1 MLKVLSWKRMWNL
14 TELQVMEICNSAC
27 DNHAANNELCAKNIK
42 VQKHNHT
49 TKSNWSKFPGS
60 SWQEVWPKLARYCG
74 RGIWIWDQLRD
85 QENVLHVFCRQVI
98 KTHKYLP
105 ILNDNFHINQP
116 KLSLESAKTVFWF
129 LQDAPLCVY
138 GSARDF
144 ILLCNA
150 CKIKLN
156 VNIFYCFTVQY
167 MCISGHPYFV
177 DVKRIWE
184 RNVAWDKL
192 TPVTVSLLAF
202 RRRHTSSVT
211 WWLLKGYAHP
221 PFNIRTSFE
230 QNSLYFNKSS

>member
-1 MLKVLSWKRMWNL
+1 
-14 TELQVMEICNSAC
+14 MEICNSAC

-60 SWQEVWPKLARYCG
+60 SWQEVWPKLARNCG

-85 QENVLHVFCRQVI
+85 QENVLHVFCRQG
-98 KTHKYLP
+98 P
-105 ILNDNFHINQP
+105 ILTDNFLINQP
-116 KLSLESAKTVFWF
+116 KLSLESAKTVFWL

-150 CKIKLN
+150 CKIKLK
-156 VNIFYCFTVQY
+156 VNIFYCFSVQH
-167 MCISGHPYFV
+167 IKSSIFWRH
-177 DVKRIWE
+177 VKRIWE
-184 RNVAWDKL
+184 WNVAWDKL
-192 TPVTVSLLAF
+192 TPVSLLAF

-211 WWLLKGYAHP
+211 WWPLKGYAYL
-221 PFNIRTSFE
+221 PFNIRPSFE

>member
-1 MLKVLSWKRMWNL
+1 MTDMDVPPAGGYQFPMVRYTDMEEDMKKDVSLRNIWFGKDSMLKVLSWKRMWNL

-60 SWQEVWPKLARYCG
+60 SWQEVWPKLARNCG

-85 QENVLHVFCRQVI
+85 QENVLHVFCRQG
-98 KTHKYLP
+98 P
-105 ILNDNFHINQP
+105 ILTDNFLINQP
-116 KLSLESAKTVFWF
+116 KLSLESAKTVFWL

-156 VNIFYCFTVQY
+156 VDIFYCFSVQQIRSSIF
-167 MCISGHPYFV
+167 CRH
-177 DVKRIWE
+177 VKIIWDW
-184 RNVAWDKL
+184 NVAWDKR
-192 TPVTVSLLAF
+192 LLVF
-202 RRRHTSSVT
+202 WPLEGDIQV
-211 WWLLKGYAHP
+211 
-221 PFNIRTSFE
+221 
-230 QNSLYFNKSS
+230 Q

>member
-1 MLKVLSWKRMWNL
+1 MLKVLSWKRRWNL
-14 TELQVMEICNSAC
+14 KELQVMEICNSAC

-60 SWQEVWPKLARYCG
+60 SWQEVWPKLARNCG

-85 QENVLHVFCRQVI
+85 QENVLHVFCRQGI

-105 ILNDNFHINQP
+105 ILNDNFLINQP

-167 MCISGHPYFV
+167 M
-177 DVKRIWE
+177 
-184 RNVAWDKL
+184 
-192 TPVTVSLLAF
+192 
-202 RRRHTSSVT
+202 
-211 WWLLKGYAHP
+211 
-221 PFNIRTSFE
+221 
-230 QNSLYFNKSS
+230 